1 MNVAIIPA
9 RKNSQRIK
17 NKNIKMFNGKPIIY
31 WSIKTALKSKLF
43 SEVFV
48 STDSKKIANIAKKY
62 GAKVLYPRPKKLSDE
77 HTAIINVMK
86 FEIKNLEN
94 KKINFN
100 NVCCIFPAAPL
111 IKTNYLSKSFTIFK
125 KMKFKGFVFAA
136 NEIKKNNL
144 RSFYFK
150 ADKLNLVRADYQ
162 NSRTQDL
169 PKIFIDSG
177 QFYWGTKKL
186 WLDKDSVFIKNSK
199 CYYLPRSKSIDIDN
213 LADWKE
219 AEFYAKKK

>member
-17 NKNIKMFNGKPIIY
+17 NKNIKIFNGKPIIY
-31 WSIKTALKSKLF
+31 WSIKSAIRSNLF

-48 STDSKKIANIAKKY
+48 STDSKKIADLSNQY
-62 GAKVLYPRPKKLSDE
+62 GAKVLYPRPKKLSDAY
-77 HTAIINVMK
+77 TKIIDVIK
-86 FEIKNLEN
+86 FEIKNLEDQ
-94 KKINFN
+94 KIRFD
-100 NVCCIFPAAPL
+100 NVCCIFPAAPF
-111 IKTNYLSKSFTIFK
+111 IKKSYLKKSLNLLKQIK
-125 KMKFKGFVFAA
+125 SKGFVFAA

-150 ADKLNLVRADYQ
+150 KDKLNLVRRDFQ
-162 NSRTQDL
+162 NTRTQDL
-169 PKIFIDSG
+169 PRMFVDSG
-177 QFYWGTKKL
+177 QFYWGKKKL
-186 WLDKDSVFIKNSK
+186 WLKERSIFIKNSK
-199 CYYLPRSKSIDIDN
+199 CYHLPRYKSIDIDN